1 MRRSAKRPGFVA
13 TERLTQ
19 LTVGAYAAQ
28 TLKPE
33 LMAMGLRSAPKIAA
47 GEWWRLFTPML
58 LHAGPSHLLVNMLS
72 LRNVGTALERAYGAQ
87 RTALVYVASGVAG
100 NLLSCAKTPRAITS
114 VGASGAV
121 AGLIG
126 ALAVHLYRHSHLYG
140 TSGLKSIRDTVL
152 LNAVLGATSGT
163 VDNMAHLGGL
173 LGGAAAGVAIGCRW
187 QPRVNALG
195 QVTGYVDRP
204 LIKLT

>member
-1 MRRSAKRPGFVA
+1 
-13 TERLTQ
+13 
-19 LTVGAYAAQ
+19 
-28 TLKPE
+28 
-33 LMAMGLRSAPKIAA
+33 
-47 GEWWRLFTPML
+47 ML